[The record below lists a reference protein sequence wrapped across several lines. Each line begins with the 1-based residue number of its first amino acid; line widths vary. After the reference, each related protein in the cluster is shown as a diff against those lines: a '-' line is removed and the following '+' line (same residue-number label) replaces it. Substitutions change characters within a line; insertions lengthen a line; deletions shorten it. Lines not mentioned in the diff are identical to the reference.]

1 MLRPEITPEVMTQR
15 GAGRLPGL
23 VGLEI
28 TRIAAEGVSGRLPL
42 RPELLAPNGYLHAAS
57 VIALADTLAGYGT
70 FANLPEGAK
79 SFTTIELKSNFLGT
93 ATSGAIT
100 GTATPAHLG
109 RTTQVW
115 DAVVSDES
123 GRKIALF
130 RCTQMIL
137 YPKN

>member
-1 MLRPEITPEVMTQR
+1 MFRPEITPEVMNRR
-15 GAGRLPGL
+15 GAGSLPGL

-28 TRIAAEGVSGRLPL
+28 TRIADDGVSGRLLL
-42 RPELLAPNGYLHAAS
+42 RPDLLAPNGYLHAAS

-70 FANLPEGAK
+70 FANLPAGAK

-93 ATSGAIT
+93 ARDGVIT
-100 GTATPAHLG
+100 GVATPAHLG

-115 DAVVSDES
+115 DAVVTDEA

-130 RCTQMIL
+130 RCTQLIL
-137 YPKN
+137 YDKK